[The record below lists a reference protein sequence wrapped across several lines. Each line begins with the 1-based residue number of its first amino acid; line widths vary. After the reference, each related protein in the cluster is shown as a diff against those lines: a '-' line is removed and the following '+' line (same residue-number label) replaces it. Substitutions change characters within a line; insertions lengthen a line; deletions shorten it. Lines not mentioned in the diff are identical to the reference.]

1 MKEIKVMSGQS
12 LLDVAIQESGAVE
25 AAFDMALL
33 NGISITGALVAGA
46 VLLGAG
52 VAGKLVADYYRAK
65 RLKPAT
71 YTDREVLL
79 TGIGYMVVEDNFI
92 IA

>member
-1 MKEIKVMSGQS
+1 MKEVKVLSGQS

-33 NGISITGALVAGA
+33 NEISITGALVAGC
-46 VLLGAG
+46 VLLVSG
-52 VAGKLVADYYRAK
+52 VAGKLTVDRYRAK

-71 YTDREVLL
+71 YTGRDVRL
-79 TGIGYMVVEDNFI
+79 TGIGYMIVEDNFI
-92 IA
+92 VA